1 MKKKIF
7 LIALAACLITL
18 SVAGSSLAYFTDTDT
33 KANVFTS
40 GNVDIQLNMEVYDP
54 NNSETKTKMYPGMD
68 YDNYATIKNIG
79 SEKAYVGA
87 IIEVVLPSG
96 LPNTL
101 TVADVAGIFKNLDL
115 ATTKYTATTNGYKF
129 YVVIGELD
137 TTATATVFEK
147 VSIPAAWDHKEMAI
161 FKDMTVNVTGYAVQT
176 VGLGSAET
184 ALTAAF
190 TTDWAAYNTNAQ
202 VVAPA
207 QAEQVDPST

>member
-18 SVAGSSLAYFTDTDT
+18 SVAGSSLAYFTDTDAKT
-33 KANVFTS
+33 NVFTS
-40 GNVDIQLNMEVYDP
+40 GNVEITLTYDDSNTKLFP
-54 NNSETKTKMYPGMD
+54 GETYTKT
-68 YDNYATIKNIG
+68 ATITNAG
-79 SEKAYVGA
+79 SENAYVGA
-87 IIEVVLPSG
+87 IIEVVLPND

-129 YVVIGELD
+129 YVVIGELGTTD
-137 TTATATVFEK
+137 TTNTATVFEE
-147 VSIPAAWDHKEMAI
+147 VSIPAAWDHDEMAI
-161 FKDMTVNVTGYAVQT
+161 FKDMTVYVTGYAVQT
-176 VGLGSAET
+176 VGLGSAEA

-190 TTDWAAYNTNAQ
+190 DADDAWRGYNTNAQ

-207 QAEQVDPST
+207 QTEQVDPGA